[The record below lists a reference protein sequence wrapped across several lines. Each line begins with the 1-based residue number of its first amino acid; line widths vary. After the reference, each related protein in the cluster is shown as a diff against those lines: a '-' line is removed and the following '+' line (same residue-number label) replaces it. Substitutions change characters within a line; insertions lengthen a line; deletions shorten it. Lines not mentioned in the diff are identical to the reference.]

1 MNNTTTTSTKV
12 TVMDINMTFGSMV
25 EFMIKWAFA
34 SVIALIFVG
43 ALCALPFIVLLVV
56 GMTTGQ
62 H

>member
-1 MNNTTTTSTKV
+1 
-12 TVMDINMTFGSMV
+12 MDINMTFGSMV